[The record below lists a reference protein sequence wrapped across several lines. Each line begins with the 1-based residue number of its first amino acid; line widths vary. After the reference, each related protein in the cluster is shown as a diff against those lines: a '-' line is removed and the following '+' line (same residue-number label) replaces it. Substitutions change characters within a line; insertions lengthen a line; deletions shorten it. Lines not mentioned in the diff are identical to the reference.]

1 MKCVLIGAGSRGML
15 YARWAKEH
23 GVDTVAVAELRPDRL
38 QYAGGQRRALLR
50 LRFAGHLPL

>member
-23 GVDTVAVAELRPDRL
+23 GGVGELARSDELRRQLVQQAADR
-38 QYAGGQRRALLR
+38 
-50 LRFAGHLPL
+50 

>member
-23 GVDTVAVAELRPDRL
+23 GVDTVAVAEVRAERL
-38 QYAGGQRRALLR
+38 QYAGEVLGIAQER
-50 LRFAGHLPL
+50 LFSTA